1 MQLILFV
8 FIFTKHFK
16 TIIITFS
23 SGGEIMFNIPVI
35 ILKKLVILPKQE
47 IKLELNNIISEK
59 TIKEASLNYKGEILV
74 IAPIDTKEEEPSVD
88 DLPKVGVIARVKSK
102 IASEN
107 GIQVKIQGIKRVAV
121 NKYFNNFEDILF
133 SEVMYIDLPPLVE
146 DEKNAILR
154 MLIDT
159 LNQYI
164 ETSNSASN
172 DILAYITNNKD
183 LDRVTDVITSY
194 LPFDISKKLE
204 YMQNINPIKRA
215 KALIKDMQEEIK
227 IAELDAELD
236 GKVDDILVRD
246 QRKFVLK
253 EKIKVIKKE
262 LGEETLQEEQAKHFR
277 EILSKL
283 RIEKRI
289 KDKIEHEINKFELMN
304 ESSAEISILR
314 NYIDYMLNLP
324 WTKSSKETSNFNTV
338 LKSLNESHYGL
349 DNIKTRITEYVAIK
363 NINKNISSPIICLV
377 GPPGVGKTSIA
388 MSIAKSLNRKFYKI
402 SVGGLNDSTELI
414 GSRRTYLAAS
424 PGKIIQ
430 AINKCGSNNPVILID
445 EVDKMVK
452 DYKGDPAST
461 LLEILDPVQ
470 NKFFT
475 DNYLEE
481 PFDLSNVLFI
491 LTANYIA
498 DIPSPLIDRVE
509 IIELNSYTIFE
520 KKDIAKKYLL
530 PRIFKEHVIIDEN
543 IRISDELLYFI
554 INSYTKEAGVRDLER
569 VLSSLIRKMA
579 INNIKTINEEKV
591 IKLLGNPKYTT
602 EIIEENIPGVV
613 NMLAYTNMGGVVTT
627 TEVIDYKGNGNIL
640 ITGSVGKV
648 MEESIQVIVS
658 FVKSHYK
665 YNLNNIDLHFHLL
678 DASTKKDGPSAGL
691 SIVMALI
698 SLLEKRTI
706 PSDVAFTGELTL
718 NGKILKI
725 GGLKEKLIGAY
736 NKNINTV
743 YIPTRNVS
751 DLKDI
756 PKEIVNKLEIIP
768 VENFN
773 ELYKI
778 FFK

>member
-304 ESSAEISILR
+304 ESSPEISILR

-613 NMLAYTNMGGVVTT
+613 NMLAYTSMGGVVTT

-691 SIVMALI
+691 SIAMALI

-768 VENFN
+768 VENFD

>member
-304 ESSAEISILR
+304 ESSPEISILR

-430 AINKCGSNNPVILID
+430 AINKCSSNNPVILID

-691 SIVMALI
+691 SIAMALI

-756 PKEIVNKLEIIP
+756 PKEIVNKLEILP
-768 VENFN
+768 VENFD

>member
-304 ESSAEISILR
+304 ESSPEISILR

-691 SIVMALI
+691 SIAMALI

-768 VENFN
+768 VENFD

-778 FFK
+778 FFR

>member
-1 MQLILFV
+1 
-8 FIFTKHFK
+8 
-16 TIIITFS
+16 
-23 SGGEIMFNIPVI
+23 MFNIPVI

-304 ESSAEISILR
+304 ESSPEISILR

-627 TEVIDYKGNGNIL
+627 TEIIDYKGNGNIL

-691 SIVMALI
+691 SIAMALI

-768 VENFN
+768 VENFD

>member
-1 MQLILFV
+1 
-8 FIFTKHFK
+8 
-16 TIIITFS
+16 
-23 SGGEIMFNIPVI
+23 MFNIPVI

-304 ESSAEISILR
+304 ESSPEISILR

>member
-1 MQLILFV
+1 
-8 FIFTKHFK
+8 
-16 TIIITFS
+16 
-23 SGGEIMFNIPVI
+23 MFNIPVI

-304 ESSAEISILR
+304 ESSPEISILR

-430 AINKCGSNNPVILID
+430 AINKCGSKNPVILID

-691 SIVMALI
+691 SIAMALI

-768 VENFN
+768 VENFD

>member
-1 MQLILFV
+1 
-8 FIFTKHFK
+8 
-16 TIIITFS
+16 
-23 SGGEIMFNIPVI
+23 MFNIPVI

-304 ESSAEISILR
+304 ESSPEISILR

-613 NMLAYTNMGGVVTT
+613 NMLAYTNVGGVVTT

-691 SIVMALI
+691 SIAMALI

-768 VENFN
+768 VENFD

>member
-1 MQLILFV
+1 
-8 FIFTKHFK
+8 
-16 TIIITFS
+16 
-23 SGGEIMFNIPVI
+23 MFNIPVI

-121 NKYFNNFEDILF
+121 NKYYNNFEDILF

-304 ESSAEISILR
+304 ESSPEISILR

-613 NMLAYTNMGGVVTT
+613 NMLAYTNVGGVVTT

-691 SIVMALI
+691 SIAMALI

-768 VENFN
+768 VENFD